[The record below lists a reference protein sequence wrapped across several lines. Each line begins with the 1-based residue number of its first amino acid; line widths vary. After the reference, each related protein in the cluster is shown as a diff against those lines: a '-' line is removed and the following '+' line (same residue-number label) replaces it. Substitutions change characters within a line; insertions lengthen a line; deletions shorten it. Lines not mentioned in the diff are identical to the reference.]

1 MAVGSKNRDDSR
13 EIVIEIQISVCRQSE
28 RERDLSKKDKCVCVF
43 SHTRREVYN
52 CSRVCIYR
60 EIGERERG

>member
-43 SHTRREVYN
+43 SH
-52 CSRVCIYR
+52 
-60 EIGERERG
+60 